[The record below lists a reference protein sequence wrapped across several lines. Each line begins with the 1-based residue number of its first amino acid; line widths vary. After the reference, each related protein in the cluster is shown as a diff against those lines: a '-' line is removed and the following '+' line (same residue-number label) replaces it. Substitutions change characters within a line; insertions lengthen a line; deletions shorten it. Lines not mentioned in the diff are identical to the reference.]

1 MARAGAHDPDLPV
14 AAGTM
19 TPMTSPHRDSTSPAE
34 RARER
39 RDRNTAVSN
48 RVSTLRYVGIAV
60 ALVVIGLAATT
71 AGLVLGPEPG
81 PTAGGLLLVVGG
93 LLTMRAS
100 RVHNRSTTRD
110 GVPSYGAELLW
121 FAGAVVAAVSGFYL
135 LGH

>member
-1 MARAGAHDPDLPV
+1 MP
-14 AAGTM
+14 
-19 TPMTSPHRDSTSPAE
+19 SPHRDSTTPAE
-34 RARER
+34 RARGR

-60 ALVVIGLAATT
+60 ALLVIGLAATT
-71 AGLVLGPEPG
+71 AGLVLGPEAG
-81 PTAGGLLLVVGG
+81 PTTGGLLLVVGG
-93 LLTMRAS
+93 LLTLQAS

-110 GVPSYGAELLW
+110 GVPSYAPELLW